1 LDERSTEEVEQSCCY
16 LNMPTQVRFAFFFV
30 FAALAAASVLAASA
44 FGASTS
50 EATPGDP
57 TAEEAAPQMSIQFLR
72 RRAVLAGPRALVQ
85 VKCAGYEAG
94 SCIGTLALRG
104 PGGAHKV
111 PYSLE
116 HGERRL
122 LAVPLGS
129 DSDAID
135 PGSEARAVASTLQL
149 TGTSVRTSS
158 TLRLK

>member
-1 LDERSTEEVEQSCCY
+1 
-16 LNMPTQVRFAFFFV
+16 MPTQIRSLLFFV
-30 FAALAAASVLAASA
+30 FAALTVAAVLAASA

-57 TAEEAAPQMSIQFLR
+57 AAEEAPPEMTLQFTR
-72 RRAVLAGPRALVQ
+72 HRAVLAGPRALVH

-94 SCIGTLALRG
+94 ACVGTLALRG
-104 PGGAHKV
+104 PAGSHKV

-116 HGERRL
+116 HGERRI

-129 DSDAID
+129 DCDAID
-135 PGSEARAVASTLQL
+135 PGTEARAVASTLQL

-158 TLRLK
+158 ILRIK